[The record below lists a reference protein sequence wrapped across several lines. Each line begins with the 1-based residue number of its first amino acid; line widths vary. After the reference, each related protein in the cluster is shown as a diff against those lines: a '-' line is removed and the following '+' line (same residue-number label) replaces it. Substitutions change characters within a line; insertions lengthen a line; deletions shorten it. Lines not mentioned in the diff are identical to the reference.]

1 MYYAKE
7 IINHLKQSRQ
17 TAIFGAGVM
26 ALGVVN
32 CFTVPPYNLHIEC
45 CLVSNKKKNPGQV
58 SGIPVLDFEEA
69 ESVLSKDALLI
80 IAAVDK
86 NLDSMEESLHS
97 HGYHH
102 ILPLTY
108 EGDLWMLLRG
118 NLYRERRLSSEK
130 SYVTLEEE
138 VQKVCVPS
146 LKDIKDI
153 YEEDICKRVS
163 IYTVKC
169 HVDKPLMEDITRYT
183 WETPIQVGAAL
194 TEKEI
199 CKVRDNIGDHIS
211 YKNRRYCEL
220 TALYWIWKNDKSD
233 YVGLGHYRR
242 HWELDERDLKRLT
255 YTDIDVVLTIPI
267 FDFPS
272 VGEVYRRDHVAGDWD
287 VMFQAIRSLCPE
299 YLSSAKEMEAGRF
312 YYGYNMFVM
321 KREILEP
328 YCEWLFPLLS
338 YCEEHC
344 AKERDG
350 YQERYIGF
358 LAEHLMSVYFLYH
371 EGKYKIAHARKHFIG
386 R

>member
-7 IINHLKQSRQ
+7 IVNQLKQSRQ
-17 TAIFGAGVM
+17 TAVFGAGVM
-26 ALGVVN
+26 ALGVLN
-32 CFTVPPYNLHIEC
+32 CLTVPPYSLHIEC
-45 CLVSNKKKNPGQV
+45 CLVSDKRKNPGQV
-58 SGIPVLDFEEA
+58 WGIPVLDFEEA
-69 ESVLSKDALLI
+69 ESVLRKDALII

-118 NLYRERRLSSEK
+118 NLYREERLAKGK
-130 SYVTLEEE
+130 SYITLEEAIQE
-138 VQKVCVPS
+138 ACVPA
-146 LKDIKDI
+146 LRDI
-153 YEEDICKRVS
+153 YEEDTHKKIS
-163 IYTVKC
+163 IYTAMC
-169 HVDKPLMEDITRYT
+169 HVDRPLSEDISRYF
-183 WETPIQVGAAL
+183 WEIPIQVGAAL
-194 TEKEI
+194 TDKEI
-199 CKVRDNIGDHIS
+199 CEIRDNTGGHIS
-211 YKNRRYCEL
+211 HKNRQYCEL
-220 TALYWIWKNDKSD
+220 TALYWIWKNDESD

-242 HWELDERDLKRLT
+242 HLELEEGDLKKLACS
-255 YTDIDVVLTIPI
+255 DVDVVLTIPI
-267 FDFPS
+267 FDVPS

-299 YLSSAKEMEAGRF
+299 YLSAAKEMEAGRF
-312 YYGYNMFVM
+312 YYGYNMFLM

-371 EGKYKIAHARKHFIG
+371 EKEYKIVHVRKHFIG
-386 R
+386 K